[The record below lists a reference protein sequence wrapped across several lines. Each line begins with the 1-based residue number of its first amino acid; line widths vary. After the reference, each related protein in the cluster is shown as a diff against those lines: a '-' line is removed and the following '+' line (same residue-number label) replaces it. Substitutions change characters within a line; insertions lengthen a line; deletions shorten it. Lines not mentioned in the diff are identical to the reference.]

1 MNLNSSQLNVEVLCK
16 HFNQQQQPH
25 HQHTQLLKSKES
37 KINTSLN
44 SAADLSHLDN
54 ENFLIKEITST
65 KLDLLNS
72 SVSPPH
78 LNHDREP
85 KPKSGFL
92 NSKFVLS
99 QTPECGL
106 CKNLNA
112 HDTQALMEEIIDMD
126 SGIQSRPDS
135 VDESLKKRLYQHAI
149 DINQR
154 SSVNPR
160 TQRIQDSVSKIFG
173 LDDPPAG
180 FGLIY
185 PKYYYLEQKK
195 PQPMQPL
202 KVNLEF

>member
-1 MNLNSSQLNVEVLCK
+1 MEVLCK
-16 HFNQQQQPH
+16 NFNQPPPH
-25 HQHTQLLKSKES
+25 HEHAKILGKPKES

-44 SAADLSHLDN
+44 SADLSHLDN

-72 SVSPPH
+72 SCSPSNL
-78 LNHDREP
+78 LNQDRD
-85 KPKSGFL
+85 KAPKSGFL
-92 NSKFVLS
+92 NSKFILS

-106 CKNLNA
+106 CKV
-112 HDTQALMEEIIDMD
+112 HDTQAMMEEIIDMD
-126 SGIQSRPDS
+126 SGIQSRPES

-154 SSVNPR
+154 SRVNPR

-202 KVNLEF
+202 KVNL